1 MQIIKSTSDINII
14 RNGYVVGPKIMEDV
28 ILVKGSYSLGNLE
41 KGYRKWIIEVR
52 ENKRDLP
59 VVLKCK
65 DGEIIDSPNGMHE
78 IDGLMKKVL
87 AEGH

>member
-1 MQIIKSTSDINII
+1 MQVIKLDSDINI
-14 RNGYVVGPKIMEDV
+14 RNGYVVGSQITDE
-28 ILVKGSYSLGNLE
+28 IFLVKGAYGPENFE
-41 KGYRKWIIEVR
+41 EGYRKWVREAR

-59 VVLKCK
+59 IVLKCN
-65 DGEIIDSPNGMHE
+65 DGEIRDASNGMPE